1 MRITSCVNSITIIQ
15 YQEITGKQSKKAYST
30 KSKKMRIRRQIL
42 NFTLSVI
49 FIGTLF
55 SCDRKEG
62 DWDDNIK
69 LSTKSVEFSA
79 LSDSVTIT
87 TGGSWWWV
95 SDVSVNNEWFFDFR
109 DVDLESD
116 HYVIKQDCFVVERRD
131 KNTLFIKVD
140 ENPLSVARVIT
151 VCLEAGDYFDRVT
164 ITQKPR
170 PLQ

>member
-1 MRITSCVNSITIIQ
+1 
-15 YQEITGKQSKKAYST
+15 
-30 KSKKMRIRRQIL
+30 MRIRRQIL
-42 NFTLSVI
+42 NFTLSFI

-79 LSDSVTIT
+79 LSDSATIT

-116 HYVIKQDCFVVERRD
+116 HYVIK
-131 KNTLFIKVD
+131 
-140 ENPLSVARVIT
+140 
-151 VCLEAGDYFDRVT
+151 
-164 ITQKPR
+164 
-170 PLQ
+170 